1 MGMEIGMNTGIVGT
15 VAASIGSTKA
25 EKPVWNPNKVYNCL
39 EDQTA
44 GFAQYRAKAAAY
56 YKSNSSGKISVDDLK
71 KEISSLFPE
80 YTMTSSEP
88 RLTKG
93 KNYLYIDE
101 SQIRKMA
108 EDPDYRAKVYG
119 WMDGELQGMK
129 GITSKYSDGKN
140 VTWHLTGT
148 VFSLSGKNKKNAE
161 GIPYQGSCTGDLP
174 PSSMN
179 SHPVVRSQSFLT
191 DYNKPIKNTR
201 KKAKSAVTVLEE
213 KRIKELERKQKE
225 KRLAEKRE
233 QEEEFEERLEQKR
246 FENRFDVRT

>member
-1 MGMEIGMNTGIVGT
+1 MSMEIGMNTHQVGV
-15 VAASIGSTKA
+15 VAASTGKTKA

-44 GFAQYRAKAAAY
+44 GFAQYRAKAEAY
-56 YKSNSSGKISVDDLK
+56 FKANSSGKISVDDLK
-71 KEISSLFPE
+71 KEISSIFPE

-93 KNYLYIDE
+93 KNYLYIDD
-101 SQIRKMA
+101 SQMRKMA
-108 EDPDYRAKVYG
+108 EDPNYRAKVYG

-174 PSSMN
+174 PASTD
-179 SHPVVRSQSFLT
+179 SHPVVRNQSFLT
-191 DYNKPIKNTR
+191 DYNKPSKNNQ
-201 KKAKSAVTVLEE
+201 KKTKSVTTLLEE
-213 KRIKELERKQKE
+213 KQLKAHEKKQKE
-225 KRLAEKRE
+225 RRLAEKRKR
-233 QEEEFEERLEQKR
+233 EEEFEGRLEEKR
-246 FENRFDVRT
+246 LERRFDARA

>member
-1 MGMEIGMNTGIVGT
+1 MGMGIGMNTGLVG
-15 VAASIGSTKA
+15 AMASSTGGTKT
-25 EKPVWNPNKVYNCL
+25 EKPAWNPNKVYNCL
-39 EDQTA
+39 EDQVS
-44 GFAQYRAKAAAY
+44 GFAQYRAKATAY

-101 SQIRKMA
+101 SQMRKMA

-148 VFSLSGKNKKNAE
+148 VFSLSGKNKKNSE

-174 PSSMN
+174 PASTD
-179 SHPVVRSQSFLT
+179 SHPVVRNQSFLT
-191 DYNKPIKNTR
+191 GYNKPSKNTR

-213 KRIKELERKQKE
+213 KRFKALKKKQKE
-225 KRLAEKRE
+225 KRLAERRE
-233 QEEEFEERLEQKR
+233 QEKEFEERLEQKR
-246 FENRFDVRT
+246 LENRFDVRA